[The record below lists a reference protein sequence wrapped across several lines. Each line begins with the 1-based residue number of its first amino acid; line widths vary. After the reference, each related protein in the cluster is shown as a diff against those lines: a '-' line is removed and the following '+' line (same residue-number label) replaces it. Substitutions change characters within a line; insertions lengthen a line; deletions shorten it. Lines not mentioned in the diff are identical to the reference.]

1 MTTLENTNAVVESAA
16 VVESTETKKATRDPL
31 AKFNELSAEKQD
43 LVNGIVDEVIE
54 KIGGADD
61 IDLALLLGVLD
72 KLNAEKKT
80 ARENDKQKQKE
91 RKLAEKEKAEENG
104 LLVKEKIAV
113 GDVIDYYMSTAKV
126 TILNAKVLKVT
137 EKSVR
142 ITVDADTK
150 VLYNKKE
157 TTAGEIT
164 GLKLGDK
171 SVAFGKIGKV
181 NGLELAE
188 YLAEEDAE

>member
-1 MTTLENTNAVVESAA
+1 MTTLENTNAVVESA
-16 VVESTETKKATRDPL
+16 VTETKKATRDPL
-31 AKFNELSAEKQD
+31 AKFNELTAEKQD

-61 IDLALLLGVLD
+61 IDLALLLGILD

-104 LLVKEKIAV
+104 LQVKEKIAV
-113 GDVIDYYMSTAKV
+113 GDEIDYYMSTAKV

-150 VLYNKKE
+150 VLYNGKE

-171 SVAFGKIGKV
+171 SVAFAKIGKV
-181 NGLELAE
+181 NGLEVAE
-188 YLAEEDAE
+188 YLAQ